1 MISEESELVC
11 VLDRDPASVGSREL
25 TVVEQQR
32 VKAMERLA
40 SAPDRPSY
48 LTLQQEI
55 AQQLKMSVRNV
66 RHLMRA

>member
-1 MISEESELVC
+1 LREISIS
-11 VLDRDPASVGSREL
+11 DGDPIGVRSREL
-25 TVVEQQR
+25 TITEQER

-55 AQQLKMSVRNV
+55 TQQLKMSVRNV